1 MKLNVTQSRMLAES
15 IREEISKKLKK
26 PNLENA
32 EVLTQRLL
40 SSTKEIFLEIEKK
53 EKEIKQLADKAD
65 KILKN
70 FGEKNN
76 VYVNYYDVKRENSKS
91 LIKSLAEKG
100 IPTVDELHKKITLKA
115 LFSTE
120 EDLQNFMSSIVKE
133 YTNE

>member
-26 PNLENA
+26 SNLENA
-32 EVLTQRLL
+32 EILTQRLL
-40 SSTKEIFLEIEKK
+40 SSTKEIFSEIEKK
-53 EKEIKQLADKAD
+53 EKEIKQLSDKVN
-65 KILKN
+65 KIINN

-76 VYVNYYDVKRENSKS
+76 VYVNFYDVKRNDSTS
-91 LIKSLAEKG
+91 LIRVLSDKG

-120 EDLQNFMSSIVKE
+120 EDLQNFMNSIVKE